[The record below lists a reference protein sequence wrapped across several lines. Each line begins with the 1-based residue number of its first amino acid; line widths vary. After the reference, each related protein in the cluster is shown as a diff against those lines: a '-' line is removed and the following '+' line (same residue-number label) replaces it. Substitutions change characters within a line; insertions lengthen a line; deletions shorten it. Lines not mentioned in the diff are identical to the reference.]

1 MLYIFQGVVGNTIQ
15 NISGEYVSEDTP
27 VPIPNTAVKLE
38 IAENSMGMPHV
49 KISFCQIFFMQK
61 IFKLRVVKEKSS

>member
-1 MLYIFQGVVGNTIQ
+1 MLYKNTIQ

-49 KISFCQIFFMQK
+49 KIGFCQIFFMPKK
-61 IFKLRVVKEKSS
+61 IYMDIYIKSR